1 MTLRLGNYE
10 SVIGLEVHAELATA
24 AKIFCGCSAAF
35 GAAPNRHTCPVCL
48 GMPGMLPV
56 LNRRVVE
63 FAVRAGLATHCRIA
77 PVSRWA
83 RKNYFYPDLCKGY
96 QISQYELPI
105 CEAGWIDV
113 PTENGTKRVRLTR
126 IHMEEDTGKNIH
138 DARSNA
144 SLVDFNRSGVPLL
157 EIVSEPDMTHPAEA
171 GAYLRTLRSIL
182 QYLQICDG
190 NMEEGSFRCDANVS
204 VRPRGATTLGT
215 KVEIKNMNS
224 FRAVERAIDYELE
237 RQIELIQDGGRVVQ
251 ETRLYDPDR
260 DETRSM
266 RSKEEAH
273 DYRYFP
279 DPDLPPLV
287 IPDSFVDEVRRTL
300 PELPDARRR
309 RFVEDLGLPE
319 YDAEVLTARRDVAD
333 YFEAVVAAHRNAKA
347 ASNWVMGDVLRLV
360 REHKL
365 DDALVIERWPVAA
378 ADLGALIAL
387 IDDGTISGKI
397 AKTVFEEMLATGAAP
412 ATIVE
417 RRGLV
422 QVSDEGAIAA
432 AIDQV
437 LGANAAKVAEYR
449 GGKEKLFGFFV
460 GQVMKATGGK
470 ANPALV
476 NVLLRAKLEG

>member
-1 MTLRLGNYE
+1 
-10 SVIGLEVHAELATA
+10 
-24 AKIFCGCSAAF
+24 
-35 GAAPNRHTCPVCL
+35 
-48 GMPGMLPV
+48 
-56 LNRRVVE
+56 
-63 FAVRAGLATHCRIA
+63 
-77 PVSRWA
+77 
-83 RKNYFYPDLCKGY
+83 
-96 QISQYELPI
+96 
-105 CEAGWIDV
+105 
-113 PTENGTKRVRLTR
+113 
-126 IHMEEDTGKNIH
+126 
-138 DARSNA
+138 
-144 SLVDFNRSGVPLL
+144 
-157 EIVSEPDMTHPAEA
+157 
-171 GAYLRTLRSIL
+171 
-182 QYLQICDG
+182 
-190 NMEEGSFRCDANVS
+190 
-204 VRPRGATTLGT
+204 
-215 KVEIKNMNS
+215 
-224 FRAVERAIDYELE
+224 
-237 RQIELIQDGGRVVQ
+237 
-251 ETRLYDPDR
+251 
-260 DETRSM
+260 M
-266 RSKEEAH
+266 RSKESAH

-287 IPDSFVDEVRRTL
+287 LPDSFVDEVRRTL